1 MHPDEGVEH
10 KVGQIGRFDNRSRPG
25 RPCLFPPGRRRAV
38 ACYGPRP
45 HLRPVPGHAKSFAIT
60 HAHTDAGI
68 SDMTDWRRLHYEGFC
83 PGCFWNDTGSCRWTL
98 MAVRSEVL
106 HAAVARPVRG
116 PHAAPD
122 RAIALALRRATE
134 QGSNGHS
141 PQTAFERGL
150 DARTEMNRHRP
161 APERVDTT
169 APTRGAIPSHREAIP
184 A

>member
-45 HLRPVPGHAKSFAIT
+45 HFRPLAGHAKSFAIT

-68 SDMTDWRRLHYEGFC
+68 SDTTDWRRLHYEGFSRGG
-83 PGCFWNDTGSCRWTL
+83 PGVSGTTPGHAGGPTDGS
-98 MAVRSEVL
+98 AVGGGPARRL
-106 HAAVARPVRG
+106 HPAVARPVRG

-141 PQTAFERGL
+141 PQTTFERGL
-150 DARTEMNRHRP
+150 EP
-161 APERVDTT
+161 ACEDRNEQT
-169 APTRGAIPSHREAIP
+169 PTSA
-184 A
+184 